1 MFTKIVLCASNNS
14 LTAGLWR
21 AGRLQSYQIFLN
33 DEQGWEDF
41 KRFLQKN
48 INTTIYMLVDAVEE
62 DYRLETLPHTSG
74 NARYELVERKL
85 NQIYRGINYRVAHYI
100 NREKDKRKDD
110 RFLFASLN
118 NPDFIQGWIVCIEE
132 QQAPLAGVY
141 LLPMVSQAMIRKLKL
156 MHPHIVLSE
165 RLHSG
170 LRQSY
175 LHNGRLRI
183 SRLAPIPPGTENRLG
198 YFYITET
205 DKTRLYL
212 ISQRFITRDT
222 ALTIVLPALDE
233 SAQQICRGIEQE
245 HGMES
250 ITIDLVQF
258 AKSIHLDQQLLK
270 SNPELLHMHLLANG
284 HVPDNLAPSSL
295 IKNHK
300 LLYLQRLINSATA
313 LIVLVGLI
321 VAGIYFYQTL
331 DQVELAKQA
340 ALDTSTQ
347 EHLYTEVAKDFPT
360 TPIASNDLKTAV
372 ELNQDI
378 VNFYRSP
385 RRMMQILSLA
395 LDKSSE
401 IQLDRLRWL
410 LTNDVNQRDE
420 DKTSATPSPVQPGKG
435 NPQQNI
441 QSDTKVLHEIGFIN
455 AEIKG
460 FAGDYR
466 SALASVNHFTE
477 LLKSDKNVE
486 QVVILQEPVN
496 VSSYSNLQGTTADEQ
511 ATQKLAALFKLKV
524 VLKREVP
531 PT

>member
-1 MFTKIVLCASNNS
+1 
-14 LTAGLWR
+14 
-21 AGRLQSYQIFLN
+21 
-33 DEQGWEDF
+33 
-41 KRFLQKN
+41 
-48 INTTIYMLVDAVEE
+48 
-62 DYRLETLPHTSG
+62 
-74 NARYELVERKL
+74 
-85 NQIYRGINYRVAHYI
+85 
-100 NREKDKRKDD
+100 
-110 RFLFASLN
+110 
-118 NPDFIQGWIVCIEE
+118 
-132 QQAPLAGVY
+132 
-141 LLPMVSQAMIRKLKL
+141 
-156 MHPHIVLSE
+156 
-165 RLHSG
+165 
-170 LRQSY
+170 
-175 LHNGRLRI
+175 
-183 SRLAPIPPGTENRLG
+183 
-198 YFYITET
+198 
-205 DKTRLYL
+205 
-212 ISQRFITRDT
+212 
-222 ALTIVLPALDE
+222 
-233 SAQQICRGIEQE
+233 
-245 HGMES
+245 MES